1 LVELRQVNKEK
12 ERKMEKVGKMFNRRR
27 NRDGILTNKRKD
39 ITVLDWYFNLENEKA
54 NFSFNDDLKLAA
66 DSTQNET
73 RPTEYEIQKPFKKER
88 LD

>member
-1 LVELRQVNKEK
+1 
-12 ERKMEKVGKMFNRRR
+12 MEKVGKMFNRRR

>member
-1 LVELRQVNKEK
+1 MVELRQVNKEK